1 MPQRRDALVP
11 ALGAGGLALRI
22 ADATPKYTFQ
32 HAPNYSTIKKQ
43 LRKKSRTGK
52 RNRKINERNVC

>member
-1 MPQRRDALVP
+1 MPQRRD

-32 HAPNYSTIKKQ
+32 HAPNYSTIKNSFEKRVEQ
-43 LRKKSRTGK
+43 ERETGK
-52 RNRKINERNVC
+52 